1 VESTGVRECHFRRSA
16 GVSSVSYGL
25 PQRISILGSVSEV
38 NGNLIQGMF
47 AAIDARD
54 WDTLP
59 AFFHSDIVYERP
71 GYDSFVGC
79 DRVMRFYR
87 DERVIR
93 QGVHTLD
100 GIVVEK
106 GRAAAW
112 GSIDAVHVDGT
123 PIKHS
128 FADVYL
134 LDQQTIKL
142 RRSYFF
148 VAAV

>member
-1 VESTGVRECHFRRSA
+1 MLLSAQRECYFRRLCSA
-16 GVSSVSYGL
+16 ELIPIV
-25 PQRISILGSVSEV
+25 GSVIKV
-38 NGNLIQGMF
+38 NGSLIEGMF

-71 GYDSFVGC
+71 GYDPFVGC

-93 QGVHTLD
+93 RGVHMLE
-100 GIVVEK
+100 GIVVETGK
-106 GRAAAW
+106 AAAW
-112 GSIDAVHVDGT
+112 GWIDAVHVDGT

-134 LDQQTIKL
+134 LDQHTIKL
-142 RRSYFF
+142 RRSHFF
-148 VAAV
+148 VPAV

>member
-1 VESTGVRECHFRRSA
+1 MV
-16 GVSSVSYGL
+16 
-25 PQRISILGSVSEV
+25 GSVSKV
-38 NGNLIQGMF
+38 NGSLIEGMF

-71 GYDSFVGC
+71 GYDPFVGC

-87 DERVIR
+87 DERVILR
-93 QGVHTLD
+93 GVHTLE
-100 GIVVEK
+100 GVVVEN

-112 GSIDAVHVDGT
+112 GWIDAVHVDGT

-128 FADVYL
+128 FADIYL
-134 LDQQTIKL
+134 LDQHLVKL
-142 RRSYFF
+142 RRSHFF
-148 VAAV
+148 VPAI